1 MLKGKLGELP
11 ATAPTFV
18 RVDVV
23 GARSQREH
31 SEPLATGAALEFAQ
45 PATERTEAQ
54 VRSVIEIEL
63 TCGTRVR
70 VIPALTAGHLAAS

>member
-1 MLKGKLGELP
+1 MVEER
-11 ATAPTFV
+11 APTFV

-45 PATERTEAQ
+45 PATERTAAQ
-54 VRSVIEIEL
+54 VRSNRADL
-63 TCGTRVR
+63 
-70 VIPALTAGHLAAS
+70 LDAGAC